1 MYYVLSAILNTL
13 TLLTQLKKEYEVL
26 YLKKD

>member
-1 MYYVLSAILNTL
+1 MYYVLSAILSTL
-13 TLLTQLKKEYEVL
+13 TLLTQLKTEYEVL

>member
-1 MYYVLSAILNTL
+1 MYYVLSAILSTL
-13 TLLTQLKKEYEVL
+13 TLLIQLKEEYEVL

>member
-1 MYYVLSAILNTL
+1 MYYVLSAILSTL
-13 TLLTQLKKEYEVL
+13 TLLTQLMKEYEVL